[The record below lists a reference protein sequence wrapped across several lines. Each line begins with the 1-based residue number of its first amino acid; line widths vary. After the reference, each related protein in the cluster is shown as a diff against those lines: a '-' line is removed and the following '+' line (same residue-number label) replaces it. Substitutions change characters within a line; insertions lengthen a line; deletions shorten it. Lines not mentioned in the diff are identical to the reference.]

1 MAHPYSYFLIIL
13 NEKKSRCR
21 RPENFPKKIR
31 LYGIK
36 KGGMGTFIILYPSVM
51 STRINSVVGPEVH
64 FYQPYLII
72 PPIAILSSFRYEQ
85 CSPNF
90 HFEGLMTWES

>member
-1 MAHPYSYFLIIL
+1 
-13 NEKKSRCR
+13 
-21 RPENFPKKIR
+21 
-31 LYGIK
+31 
-36 KGGMGTFIILYPSVM
+36 MGTFIILYPSVM
-51 STRINSVVGPEVH
+51 STKINFVVGPEVH

-85 CSPNF
+85 CLPNF